1 MAQPLFLIWG
11 NRTPLQIW
19 RFTIKTADE
28 SIAWKLLDRA
38 NCACLRSLAIRASTS
53 CCRHFLQEK
62 YDYPIQEARYP
73 PSRVSMAST
82 TISCSSGAGCI
93 ALGRLGLPASTSP
106 SSQCSELLP
115 VHVMALS
122 GCWAGQI
129 RWRDEDIELALSRSP
144 FSSCGHQLC
153 RAVVFSLS
161 VELAISRNC
170 SLSVG

>member
-1 MAQPLFLIWG
+1 MPSKPCYSRIDVLLPPFSAREVRLPHPGSSVSAIARKHGINDNIVFE
-11 NRTPLQIW
+11 W
-19 RFTIKTADE
+19 RR
-28 SIAWKLLDRA
+28 LHR
-38 NCACLRSLAIRASTS
+38 
-53 CCRHFLQEK
+53 
-62 YDYPIQEARYP
+62 
-73 PSRVSMAST
+73 
-82 TISCSSGAGCI
+82 
-93 ALGRLGLPASTSP
+93 LGRLGLPASTSP